1 MPKRI
6 CHKRKTS
13 LSPSSQISS
22 SIMSFRDSQPKQI
35 LEKGNSLEIKEDR
48 NDEDKKINSELP
60 EHLRNFKEFHSLRPP
75 FPSKLTVL
83 NRRIK
88 RQSR

>member
-6 CHKRKTS
+6 CHKRKSS
-13 LSPSSQISS
+13 LSSSNEITS
-22 SIMSFRDSQPKQI
+22 SILSFRDSQPKQI
-35 LEKGNSLEIKEDR
+35 LEKGYTVEIKKDR
-48 NDEDKKINSELP
+48 NDEEIGTNSELP
-60 EHLRNFKEFHSLRPP
+60 EHLKNFKEFHSLTPP

>member
-6 CHKRKTS
+6 CHKRKSS
-13 LSPSSQISS
+13 LSSSNEITS
-22 SIMSFRDSQPKQI
+22 SILSFRDSQPKQI
-35 LEKGNSLEIKEDR
+35 LGKGNTFNIKNDR
-48 NDEDKKINSELP
+48 NDEEIGTNSELP
-60 EHLRNFKEFHSLRPP
+60 EHLRNFKEFHSLPPP
-75 FPSKLTVL
+75 FPSKLVVL